1 MTTAKTQD
9 VFKEDGVT
17 PADSFDMGSGR
28 IDLAA
33 AATAIL
39 TFDVPGT
46 DYVNH
51 ASDLWTVNYPS
62 IYIPAMPDKIVLT
75 RTAHNNCTADSTW
88 TINLTAPTDLIV
100 KVATSIIVPGRGNKK
115 FTITII
121 AKDVPPGE
129 TRHATIQMTSGQRS
143 IALPITIVRP

>member
-1 MTTAKTQD
+1 
-9 VFKEDGVT
+9 
-17 PADSFDMGSGR
+17 
-28 IDLAA
+28 
-33 AATAIL
+33 
-39 TFDVPGT
+39 
-46 DYVNH
+46 
-51 ASDLWTVNYPS
+51 
-62 IYIPAMPDKIVLT
+62 MPDKIVLT